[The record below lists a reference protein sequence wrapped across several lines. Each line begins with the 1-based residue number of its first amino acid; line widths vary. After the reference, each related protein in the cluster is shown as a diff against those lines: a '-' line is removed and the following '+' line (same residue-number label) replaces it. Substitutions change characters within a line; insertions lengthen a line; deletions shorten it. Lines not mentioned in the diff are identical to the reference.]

1 MKRFLIPT
9 LFIVG
14 CAQNTQPLS
23 SQAPTSPSEVNPKQI
38 ETIFV
43 SSSAEDQKVCETE
56 LHGQGAKILYKGENG
71 VLFTD
76 SALSSLSLK
85 DCKAIAMPN
94 EKVTFTKEHS
104 DSNVDE
110 PAKTPD
116 LSTLLRLI
124 PAEEIGART
133 FIKNNPTFDGRNAI
147 VAVLD
152 TGVEV
157 DHPMLRTTTTGETKV
172 IAFDDFSGEGQV
184 TLTALTESTGYK
196 INDIPGTDFNLGQ
209 FAASNLSQAEELS
222 HTEKFQ
228 DVGVITYLGADQK
241 RHARIDTNGNKD
253 FTDEKDLLSYDEN
266 FSYTKLGEKKSLSVS
281 VAINED
287 GKALRVC
294 FDDGSHG
301 THVAGISTGY
311 DPKGL
316 IGVAPGAKVIAAK
329 IGDNR
334 LAGGSTTTASMM
346 LAIDYAV
353 SKKANIINLSY
364 GIRAGSNLGKSAIDR
379 YVDKVAKASNILFSI
394 SAGNEG
400 PGLLT
405 IGVPAGADLAIT
417 NGAYVSAATA
427 RDNYGYSAVEHDTT
441 WYFSSVGPR
450 LDGGLKPTLLAPG
463 SALASVPNW
472 KGLTANYRGTS
483 MASPQTTG
491 GLALLV
497 SAATQSALPIDRATI
512 TQSVYS
518 SAKPVKDLTLI
529 EQGHGLFN
537 VPAAFEVLKK
547 KKDVLPVEYK
557 ISVNSPTSP
566 EGKGAGIYVRSKVI
580 PENKFTVT
588 VTPDFPQGTSAG
600 TIAELHTYKLVSSD
614 SWIKTLSNLW
624 LNGTPKTFQVNV
636 DAAILEVPGIHSGK
650 ISAVDEVTGEVA
662 FIVPVTVIGSEDLTT
677 QNNHTLNFKSEIRVN
692 EVKRVFV
699 NVPTGTTSLTLDL
712 ESDGPI
718 VWGQL
723 LDNEGR
729 KVAELRDTEV
739 TTPQPILRAQATIKK
754 AGVYEVDLV
763 APGYNRRRANVSL
776 KVRAYSITAESI
788 AEGNSEYS
796 LVLQNNFGPVKVVSR
811 LDQKSVDKSQV
822 ISISGI
828 QTTIPFVVTADDAKL
843 YSDIQFEV
851 TTSKKF
857 YDLMT
862 DYPFR
867 VFSEKKEVLANG
879 GLELNSKIEL
889 SEIDKLIGTNQVEI
903 TGAFTEA
910 PKTPWGIKVTERRI
924 LKDAISL
931 YKGPR
936 LLLETGQA
944 VSQNVSLKSK
954 LSVATGF
961 DSCAVLSLEDASGRL
976 IQELPICL

>member
-1 MKRFLIPT
+1 MKRFTIATLLIA
-9 LFIVG
+9 G
-14 CAQNTQPLS
+14 CSQGPQTVLS
-23 SQAPTSPSEVNPKQI
+23 TAPTSPSEVNPKQI

-43 SSSAEDQKVCETE
+43 TSSTEEQKACEQE
-56 LHGQGAKILYKGENG
+56 LSQLGAKVLYKGENG
-71 VLFTD
+71 ALFTD
-76 SALSSLSLK
+76 SPLSSLNLK
-85 DCKAIAMPN
+85 DCTATALPN
-94 EKVTFTKEHS
+94 EKISFAKEHS
-104 DSNVDE
+104 DSSTDE

-124 PAEEIGART
+124 PAEEIGARS

-157 DHPMLRTTTTGETKV
+157 DHPMLKTTTTGETKV

-184 TLTALTESTGYK
+184 ALSPLPDGAGFNIK
-196 INDIPGTDFNLGQ
+196 DIPGTEFHIGT

-222 HTEKFQ
+222 TTETFK
-228 DVGVITYLGADQK
+228 DVSIVTYLGADGK
-241 RHARIDTNGNKD
+241 RHARIDTNSDKD
-253 FTDEKDLLSYDEN
+253 FTDEKDLLNYDDN

-281 VAINED
+281 VAINQD
-287 GKALRVC
+287 GKNLRVC

-364 GIRAGSNLGKSAIDR
+364 GIRAGSNLGKSAIDK
-379 YVDKVAKASNILFSI
+379 YVDKVAKASNVLFSI

-472 KGLTANYRGTS
+472 KGLVANYRGTS

-497 SAATQSALPIDRATI
+497 SAASQSALPIDRATI
-512 TQSVYS
+512 TQSVYA
-518 SAKPVKDLTLI
+518 SAKKVAGLTLI

-537 VPAAFEVLKK
+537 VPAAFESLKK
-547 KKDVLPVEYK
+547 KKDTMTVEYK

-566 EGKGAGIYVRSKVI
+566 DGKGAGIYVRSKVI
-580 PENKFTVT
+580 PENQFTITAVQ
-588 VTPDFPQGTSAG
+588 DFPKGTSPA
-600 TIAELHTYKLVSSD
+600 TIAALHTYKLVSSD
-614 SWIKTLSNLW
+614 NWIQTTGSLW
-624 LNGTPKTFQVNV
+624 LNGTPKTFQANIDSKV
-636 DAAILEVPGIHSGK
+636 LTLPGIHSGK
-650 ISAVDEVTGEVA
+650 ISAIDEETGEVA
-662 FIVPVTVIGSEDLTT
+662 FIVPVTVIGSEDLTVA
-677 QNNHTLNFKSEIRVN
+677 NNHTVNWKSEIRVN
-692 EVKRVFV
+692 EVKRVFID
-699 NVPTGTTSLTLDL
+699 VPAGTTSLALEL

-723 LDNEGR
+723 LDSEGR

-739 TTPQPILRAQATIKK
+739 TTPQPVLKAQANIKS

-776 KVRAYSITAESI
+776 KVKAYSIEVESI
-788 AEGNSEYS
+788 AEGNNDYS
-796 LVLQNNFGPVKVVSR
+796 LVLKNNFEPVKIVSKLEQR
-811 LDQKSVDKSQV
+811 SVEKTQT

-828 QTTIPFVVTADDAKL
+828 QTVVPFSVSAEDAKL
-843 YSDIQFEV
+843 YSAVSFDV
-851 TTSKKF
+851 VTSKKF

-862 DYPFR
+862 DYPYR

-879 GLELNSKIEL
+879 GLELDSKVEL
-889 SEIDKLIGTNQVEI
+889 AEVDKLIGNNQLEI
-903 TGAFTEA
+903 TGAFTET
-910 PKTPWGIKVTERRI
+910 PKTSWGIKVTERRT

-931 YKGPR
+931 FKGVR
-936 LLLETGQA
+936 LLIESGQS
-944 VSQNVSLKSK
+944 VSQSVSLGKK
-954 LSVATGF
+954 LATVSGF
-961 DSCAVLSLEDASGRL
+961 ESCATLTLEDASGRV
-976 IQELPICL
+976 IQELPVCL